1 VKIVLLLGCLE
12 PKKNGIADYSHA
24 LSKQLNMLGHSIYL
38 IAWKDEY
45 IPAGTYVKKD
55 LMLRMSPT
63 LGAKEKQDLLKVTL
77 QKINP
82 DWVSIQFVAYSF
94 HKKGL
99 PFNLGST
106 WSFLSTYKVHIM
118 FHELWVEPTKSST
131 LASRS
136 FSKLQEYL
144 IKNFIKQIEPS
155 LITTSILKYQ
165 EMLKPINTNLL
176 PLFGNIEIAWK
187 RNEIIKDKSQ
197 IKVIIFGNLTSD
209 KAGFEQQI
217 IWLNNLSSQLNK
229 QIEILFIGSNGNLKD
244 AYIGLIQSII
254 NNVVIQDIGELDVE
268 VISLQMLGADIGI
281 SRASQENFGKSG
293 STIAMLEHGLPVL
306 LRGSKNENTLL
317 EFPDYKDQLLFGS
330 NRIEALPEPK
340 LGQNRQIECV
350 NKLIELLEASSVTIQ

>member
-1 VKIVLLLGCLE
+1 MKIVFLLGCLE
-12 PKKNGIADYSHA
+12 PKKNGIADYSYA

-45 IPAGTYVKKD
+45 IPAETYVNKD

-63 LGAKEKQDLLKVTL
+63 LGAKEKQDLLKETL
-77 QKINP
+77 KNFNP

-106 WSFLSTYKVHIM
+106 WSFLSAYKVHIM

-131 LASRS
+131 IANNS
-136 FSKLQEYL
+136 FSMLQEYL
-144 IKNFIKQIEPS
+144 IKNFIKQIGPS

-165 EMLKPINTNLL
+165 EMLKPIKTNLL
-176 PLFGNIEIAWK
+176 PLFGNVEIANK
-187 RNEIIKDKSQ
+187 RNEIIKNKNQ

-217 IWLNNLSSQLNK
+217 IWLNNLSNQLNK
-229 QIEILFIGSNGNLKD
+229 QIEILFLGRNGNLKKS
-244 AYIGLIQSII
+244 YRGLIQSII
-254 NNVVIQDIGELDVE
+254 NNVVIQDLGELEVE
-268 VISLQMLGADIGI
+268 VISFQMLGADLGI
-281 SRASQENFGKSG
+281 SRANHENFGKSG

-317 EFPDYKDQLLFGS
+317 EFPGYKEQLLFGS

-340 LGQNRQIECV
+340 LGRNRQNESAKKLVGLLEESSV
-350 NKLIELLEASSVTIQ
+350 NKQ